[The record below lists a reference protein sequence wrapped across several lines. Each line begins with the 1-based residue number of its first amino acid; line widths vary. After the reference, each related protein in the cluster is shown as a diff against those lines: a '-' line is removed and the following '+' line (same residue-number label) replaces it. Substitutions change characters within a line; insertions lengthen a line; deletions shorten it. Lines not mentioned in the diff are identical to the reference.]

1 MFCCFLFELRAFRT
15 DLLFLEPGMSIAVE
29 LLPPMMLV
37 KGFVVVA
44 VVVVGSQEW
53 KAGVPEP

>member
-1 MFCCFLFELRAFRT
+1 M
-15 DLLFLEPGMSIAVE
+15 FLEPGMSIAVE

>member
-1 MFCCFLFELRAFRT
+1 
-15 DLLFLEPGMSIAVE
+15 MSIAVE

-44 VVVVGSQEW
+44 VVVVGFPRMEGRC
-53 KAGVPEP
+53 ARALNPVM